1 MTQLAPL
8 CISNIE
14 TGLSSSQARDLILD
28 EAGVATIAGAS
39 FGKFGEGYLRSHTQI
54 AKTIY
59 YALLSE

>member
-1 MTQLAPL
+1 MHFQ
-8 CISNIE
+8 ISE
-14 TGLSSSQARDLILD
+14 TGLSSSQAQDLILM
-28 EAGVATIAGAS
+28 AGVATIAGTS